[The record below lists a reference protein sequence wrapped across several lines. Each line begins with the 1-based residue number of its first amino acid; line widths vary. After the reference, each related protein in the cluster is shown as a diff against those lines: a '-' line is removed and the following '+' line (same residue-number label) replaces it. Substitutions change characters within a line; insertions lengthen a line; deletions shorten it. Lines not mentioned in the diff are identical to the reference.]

1 MCNVDQDACINMVNA
16 YHVHIHSNEH
26 LILAV
31 LLTDA
36 PSTIMMGVLYVLTHI
51 NKEKVS
57 VS

>member
-1 MCNVDQDACINMVNA
+1 MWNVDQDACINMVNVS
-16 YHVHIHSNEH
+16 HVHIHSNEH

-31 LLTDA
+31 LLTGA
-36 PSTIMMGVLYVLTHI
+36 PSTTMMGVLYVLTHI